1 MPKGIVCFSL
11 CFSSDGAHAGEGDS
25 AGAEK
30 RGAFQ
35 CGLEP
40 ECPHCSV
47 LQCKPSPALDAAPQ
61 LAGCSATGMAPFSC
75 CCFLSAT
82 NAHVQSHISN
92 EFALALLQRQAMQ
105 WVLVCTLVDVM
116 LLRCLAYIPSGTMCC
131 CKAYICC
138 ALVSVLSQLTNSAAI
153 ACTLNT
159 IVALMVTYFVQYHLW
174 LLSSCVHY
182 NIFYTLLLN
191 KMPLVLLVA
200 GRCTSSAGE
209 LCLASQCHDSH
220 L

>member
-138 ALVSVLSQLTNSAAI
+138 ALVSVLSQLTEFCSHSMHSQHHCSSNGNVLCSIPSLAAVKLRSLHFFLHPAI
-153 ACTLNT
+153 
-159 IVALMVTYFVQYHLW
+159 
-174 LLSSCVHY
+174 
-182 NIFYTLLLN
+182 
-191 KMPLVLLVA
+191 
-200 GRCTSSAGE
+200 E
-209 LCLASQCHDSH
+209 
-220 L
+220 